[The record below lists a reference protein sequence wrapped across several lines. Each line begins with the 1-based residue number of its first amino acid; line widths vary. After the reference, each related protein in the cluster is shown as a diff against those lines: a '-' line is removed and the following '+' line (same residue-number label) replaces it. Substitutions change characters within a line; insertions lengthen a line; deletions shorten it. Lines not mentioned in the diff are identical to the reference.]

1 MKPRIF
7 ASAAILCFLTSLSAA
22 DPTQSSKD
30 AAAPETVKATFLITG
45 LHCPPCTATV
55 EKSVKSIKGVKSVK
69 VDWATKN
76 AKVEY
81 DEKSGNWQFKKGNQ
95 KFPIGVTAEGIKKIS
110 ILDTLLGNKYL
121 NSNSVIFIDEPESA
135 LHPAAI
141 SKLLDIIA
149 MLAESGIQFFMASH
163 SYFVIK
169 KLFLIAQKNNIS
181 IPVFSANNNHW
192 DIANLRDGLPDNPI
206 IDESIHIYKEE
217 VELAFQ

>member
-81 DEKSGNWQFKKGNQ
+81 DEKEVAAQQIASRIASTSHMMGGDMQYSGWLSLKVPDVTVEGNAEKAKSALTKIKGISKVAVYPQQ
-95 KFPIGVTAEGIKKIS
+95 KAVGVEFESKG
-110 ILDTLLGNKYL
+110 TLTSADLIVALKESGL
-121 NSNSVIFIDEPESA
+121 EASVIP
-135 LHPAAI
+135 
-141 SKLLDIIA
+141 
-149 MLAESGIQFFMASH
+149 
-163 SYFVIK
+163 
-169 KLFLIAQKNNIS
+169 
-181 IPVFSANNNHW
+181 
-192 DIANLRDGLPDNPI
+192 
-206 IDESIHIYKEE
+206 
-217 VELAFQ
+217 

>member
-69 VDWATKN
+69 VDWVTKN

-81 DEKSGNWQFKKGNQ
+81 DEKEVAAQQIASRIASTSHMMGGNMQYSGWLSLKVPDVNVEGN
-95 KFPIGVTAEGIKKIS
+95 AEKAK
-110 ILDTLLGNKYL
+110 
-121 NSNSVIFIDEPESA
+121 SA
-135 LHPAAI
+135 LTKVKGV
-141 SKLLDIIA
+141 SKVAVYPQQKGVGVGFESKGTITSAELIVALK
-149 MLAESGIQFFMASH
+149 ESGLEAS
-163 SYFVIK
+163 
-169 KLFLIAQKNNIS
+169 
-181 IPVFSANNNHW
+181 VF
-192 DIANLRDGLPDNPI
+192 P
-206 IDESIHIYKEE
+206 
-217 VELAFQ
+217 